1 MSVSLNCIG
10 VISIGEMGL
19 GVARL
24 LIAHGY
30 RVVTF
35 VADRS
40 ATTQNRASSAGV
52 EECQSLREMV
62 CESDYLLSIVP
73 PKDAHDTARRIA
85 AELPSRAAKRPT
97 SLYFLELNAISPS
110 SARSIAALFAATPS
124 AAVTIDGGII
134 GGPPQLVDG
143 DRWKSPRLVMSGPS
157 PLPDSRL
164 TTILNVRHVSTEI
177 GAASGLKMCFA
188 SLTKGFTALAIQSFT
203 TAQGLGTLPEL
214 RDLLQEH
221 FPAMLSR
228 ADAGVRSMPPK
239 AYRWVREMEEIGDTF
254 ADEGFERDLFY
265 QVAQVYRTVADD
277 PILGQE
283 QTGQRE
289 RGQTAEDV
297 AGILH
302 GALSREGEDI

>member
-1 MSVSLNCIG
+1 M
-10 VISIGEMGL
+10 
-19 GVARL
+19 
-24 LIAHGY
+24 
-30 RVVTF
+30 
-35 VADRS
+35 
-40 ATTQNRASSAGV
+40 
-52 EECQSLREMV
+52 CQSLREVV
-62 CESDYLLSIVP
+62 CDSDCLLSIVP
-73 PKDAHDTARRIA
+73 PKDAYGTAQRIS
-85 AELPSRAAKRPT
+85 AELPSRAAKRSTP
-97 SLYFLELNAISPS
+97 LYFLELNAVSPS
-110 SARSIAALFAATPS
+110 SARAIAELFAATPP
-124 AAVTIDGGII
+124 ATVFIDGGII
-134 GGPPQLVDG
+134 GGPPQPVD
-143 DRWKSPRLVMSGPS
+143 DHRWKSPRVVMSGPS
-157 PLPDSRL
+157 PLPDHQL

-214 RDLLQEH
+214 RDLLQDH

-254 ADEGFERDLFY
+254 EVEGFERDLFY

-297 AGILH
+297 AEILH
-302 GALSREGEDI
+302 GAMSRRGGRPQ